1 MGMSWL
7 TILQGSVN
15 SMGVK
20 QVIVMRKDL
29 NMRKGKMV
37 SQGAH
42 SSLKVFFDMNMIR
55 TIEEGTTVYHIH
67 LPDGSI
73 GEDITSWVEGI
84 FTKITCS
91 VSSEEALLNVYEKAR
106 ERGLPCALIQDVGKT
121 EFNGVLTY
129 TCCAIGPANAE
140 VIDTITGSLPL
151 L

>member
-1 MGMSWL
+1 MS
-7 TILQGSVN
+7 I
-15 SMGVK
+15 K

-42 SSLKVFFDMNMIR
+42 SSLKVFFDMNMTK
-55 TIEEGTTVYHIH
+55 TIKDGSTVYNIH

-73 GEDITSWVEGI
+73 GEDITSWIEGI

-91 VSSEEALLNVYEKAR
+91 VSSEEDLLNVYRKAF
-106 ERGLPCALIQDVGKT
+106 ERGLPCALVQDVGKT
-121 EFNGVLTY
+121 EFKGVLTY
-129 TCCAIGPANAE
+129 TCCAIGPAKAE
-140 VIDTITGSLPL
+140 IIDIITGTLPL